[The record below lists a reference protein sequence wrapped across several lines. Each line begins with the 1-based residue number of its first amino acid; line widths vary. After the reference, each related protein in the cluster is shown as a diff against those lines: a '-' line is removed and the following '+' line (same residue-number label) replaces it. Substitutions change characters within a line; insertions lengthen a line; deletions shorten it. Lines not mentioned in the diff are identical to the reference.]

1 MVYVFTYEGFAPKT
15 INGRRWLVKYTEDLI
30 ICKQISENGL
40 GIDRTAYAPAGMT
53 DAELREYLK

>member
-1 MVYVFTYEGFAPKT
+1 MVYVFTYAGFTPKT

-53 DAELREYLK
+53 TAELREYLK

>member
-1 MVYVFTYEGFAPKT
+1 MVYVFTYAGFTPKT
-15 INGRRWLVKYTEDLI
+15 INGRHWLVKYTEDLI

-53 DAELREYLK
+53 TAELREYLK